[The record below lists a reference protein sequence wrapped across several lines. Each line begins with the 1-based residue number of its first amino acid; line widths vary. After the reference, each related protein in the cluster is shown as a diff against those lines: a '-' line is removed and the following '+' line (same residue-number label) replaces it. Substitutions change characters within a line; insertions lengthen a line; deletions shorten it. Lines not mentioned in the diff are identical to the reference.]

1 MTAYSRYLLDTN
13 IISDLI
19 RHPRGKV
26 AECVKNAGEENVYT
40 SIIVACE
47 LRFGAAK
54 RGSAKLSTQV
64 EAIISAMEIMPLKGP
79 ADTEYANLRLY
90 LEKMGSPIGPND
102 MLIAAQALAA
112 KSVLV
117 TANKDEFER
126 VPNLIVQNWLI

>member
-1 MTAYSRYLLDTN
+1 MAS
-13 IISDLI
+13 
-19 RHPRGKV
+19 
-26 AECVKNAGEENVYT
+26 
-40 SIIVACE
+40 E
-47 LRFGAAK
+47 LRFGGAK

-64 EAIISAMEIMPLKGP
+64 EAIISAMEIMPLKTHS
-79 ADTEYANLRLY
+79 DTEYANLRLY